1 MSTKI
6 KNGDKVKVHFIGT
19 LEDGEEFDNS
29 YDRGEPISCTVGSG
43 EVIVGFDNA
52 LVGMAEGETKR
63 ASLDPENGYGE
74 RNEKAVTSVEKS
86 LFGEEFQFK
95 EGGTVYGK
103 NENGQELM
111 ARIAEIYEDTV
122 LLDFNHPM
130 AGMNLNFD
138 ITVVEI
144 ESE

>member
-6 KNGDKVKVHFIGT
+6 KNGDTVKVHFIGT

-29 YDRGEPISCTVGSG
+29 YHRGEPISCTVGSG
-43 EVIVGFDNA
+43 EVITGFDNA
-52 LVGMAEGETKR
+52 LVGMTAGETKR
-63 ASLDPENGYGE
+63 ASLTPESAYGE
-74 RNEKAVTSVEKS
+74 RNEEAVTSVEKS
-86 LFGEEFQFK
+86 LFGDEFEFK
-95 EGGTVYGK
+95 EGSTVYGK
-103 NENGQELM
+103 NEHGQELM
-111 ARIAEIYEDTV
+111 ARIAEVYEDSV